1 MDTNNDDINL
11 DVLPKESE
19 RVFKELS
26 DGNLVIA
33 RSKNDFIYIVAFD
46 EQFHIFMHTPGQES
60 GAQKQYPVGE
70 EAFAVVRSV
79 IELADVVYMAVF
91 DKSLNLY
98 GVMYTAEE
106 GILEMFP
113 GDDRDSDG
121 MVDFSPPDNE
131 PKPGQ

>member
-1 MDTNNDDINL
+1 MDANNEEISI

-19 RVFKELS
+19 RAFKELS
-26 DGNLVIA
+26 EGNMVIA

-46 EQFHIFMHTPGQES
+46 DQFHVFMHTPGQES

-79 IELADVVYMAVF
+79 IDLADVVYMASF
-91 DKSLNLY
+91 DQSLNLY
-98 GVMYTAEE
+98 GVMCTAEE

-121 MVDFSPPDNE
+121 MVDFSPPENA
-131 PKPGQ
+131 PGQ